1 MLGATVGTVMLSR
14 VAAADMYPPERRAR
28 DIALVLFGAVFGALL
43 EPERISTLLAQRS
56 GEGTIHSPEPPERA
70 APLNQI
76 LRRPGVVV
84 VLVAFVVS
92 FSVMAS
98 MMTLVGYVLVG
109 HGHHQGAVYPVI
121 SAHFIGTFGLVF
133 VVGDAI
139 DRVGRLRALLGGLL
153 LLGFS
158 TTLSVVRAVGSLLA
172 TSLALFGIG
181 LGWTFTY
188 VAATAELTDK
198 TVAVERG
205 KILGFGDL
213 LVGLLNAVLATLG
226 GLALSTIGLLGLA

>member
-1 MLGATVGTVMLSR
+1 
-14 VAAADMYPPERRAR
+14 
-28 DIALVLFGAVFGALL
+28 
-43 EPERISTLLAQRS
+43 LAERS
-56 GEGTIHSPEPPERA
+56 GEGTVHSPEPPERA
-70 APLNQI
+70 APLTQI

-84 VLVAFVVS
+84 ALVAFVVS

-109 HGHHQGAVYPVI
+109 HGHHQGAVFPVI
-121 SAHFIGTFGLVF
+121 SAHFIGMFGLVF
-133 VVGDAI
+133 VVGDVI

-158 TTLSVVRAVGSLLA
+158 TLSVVWAVESLLA
-172 TSLALFGIG
+172 TSLALFGVG
-181 LGWTFTY
+181 LGWNFTY

-213 LVGLLNAVLATLG
+213 FVGLLSAVLATVG
-226 GLALSTIGLLGLA
+226 GLALSTIGLLGFGVAGLTVAVAPALWILRGEAQKNI